1 MGKGT
6 TFVAL
11 DDSNRELIVGILRL
25 GGREPE
31 LWEIANEAKLSRRL
45 LERLKREGT
54 GRGLGG
60 L

>member
-1 MGKGT
+1 M

-11 DDSNRELIVGILRL
+11 DDSNRELIVGILRS
-25 GGREPE
+25 GDREPE
-31 LWEIANEAKLSRRL
+31 LREIANEAKLSRRL
-45 LERLKREGT
+45 LERLKREGA